1 MDRNRLTKLLAI
13 ILIIGLALW
22 QLYPSFKYYRL
33 TPEERELEK
42 KLRDKAIH
50 LGLDLQGG
58 MHLVL
63 EVDTKDM
70 AAREVNS
77 AVEGTLIVIRRRIED
92 KFPLLEPK
100 IQRQGKNR
108 IIIQLPGIRDPERAK
123 ELIGKTALLEFK
135 IVKDQADSKERLLE
149 KLSNEIPLGYYIPE
163 SKEEEVFLV
172 EKEPVLTG
180 RELSTAAPEIY
191 EARPEISLEFT
202 KKGAKVFRK
211 VTEEHAPQYPGEAGD
226 RLAII
231 LDDVVYSAPE
241 ITEKIT
247 GGKARISGRFTMEE
261 AKDLANVLRHGALP
275 AAVNRIEERTVG
287 PSLGLDSIKKGVRA
301 AILGL
306 VLVALFMLIYYRF
319 SGLIANFALSL
330 TLLLLFATLT
340 GFGLTLTLPGI
351 AGIILTIGMAV
362 DANVLIF
369 ERIKEELRSG
379 KSIRASVEGGYT
391 KAFLTIMDAN
401 VTTLIAALAL
411 FQFGTGPVKGFAI
424 TLSIGILASMFSAL
438 IVSRAI
444 FEFLT
449 SRRRFKRLS
458 MASLIGSTRIDFI
471 NKRKIAFALS
481 IILIIVG
488 LVAFGLR
495 REKNFGIDFRGGS
508 LVQLRFASP
517 VSADEGRRAL
527 SEIGLG
533 TSTIQQF
540 DAGRGMIIRSTKDA
554 VTPIINKLSQVFKL
568 KEVQRQEMVGPEVG
582 KDLRKAALLA
592 LFWAL
597 IGILIYIAWRFEFKF
612 AIAAIIALFHDVLI
626 TIGAFSLTGRE
637 FSLPVIAALLTI
649 VGYSLNDT
657 IVVFDRIRR
666 NTKILKKESYEAMVN
681 ISINQTLSRTL
692 LTSLT
697 TLVVVLS
704 LFFLGGEVIH
714 DFAFALLVGII
725 VGTYSSIFV
734 ASPILVAWQKR
745 SRR

>member
-1 MDRNRLTKLLAI
+1 MDRNRLVKLLTI
-13 ILIIGLALW
+13 ILIIGLAFW

-42 KLRDKAIH
+42 KLRDKAIR

-70 AAREVNS
+70 LEKEANL
-77 AVEGTLIVIRRRIED
+77 AVEQAFTIIRNRVD
-92 KFPLLEPK
+92 QFGVTEPT
-100 IQRQGKNR
+100 IQREGKKR
-108 IIIQLPGIRDPERAK
+108 IIVQLPGIRDPERAK

-135 IVKDQADSKERLLE
+135 IVKDWADSKEKLLA
-149 KLSNEIPLGYYIPE
+149 KLNNEIPPGYYIPE
-163 SKEEEVFLV
+163 SKEEKVFLV

-180 RELSTAAPEIY
+180 RELFTAVPEIY
-191 EARPEISLEFT
+191 EARPQVSLRFT
-202 KKGAKVFRK
+202 GKGAKIFSE
-211 VTEEHAPQYPGEAGD
+211 VTGEHVRE
-226 RLAII
+226 RLAIV
-231 LDDVVYSAPE
+231 LDDVVYSAPV
-241 ITEKIT
+241 ISEKIT
-247 GGKARISGRFTMEE
+247 GGKARISGRFTMGE
-261 AKDLANVLRHGALP
+261 AKDLAVVLRCGFLP
-275 AAVNRIEERTVG
+275 APAKIIEERTVG
-287 PSLGLDSIKKGVRA
+287 PSLGRDSINKGVRA

-306 VLVALFMLIYYRF
+306 VLVVLFMLFYYRF
-319 SGLIANFALSL
+319 SGLIANFALFL
-330 TLLLLFATLT
+330 TLFLLVAALA
-340 GFGLTLTLPGI
+340 GFGATLTLPGI

-362 DANVLIF
+362 DANILIF
-369 ERIKEELRSG
+369 ERMREELRSG

-401 VTTLIAALAL
+401 VTTLIAALVL
-411 FQFGTGPVKGFAI
+411 FQFGTGPVKGFAV

-458 MASLIGSTRIDFI
+458 MASLVGPTRIDFI
-471 NKRKIAFALS
+471 NRRKIAFAFS
-481 IILIIVG
+481 IILILVG
-488 LVAFGLR
+488 LVSFVLKGEEKLLGIK
-495 REKNFGIDFRGGS
+495 KNFGIDFRGGS

-517 VSADEGRRAL
+517 VSANEGRKAL
-527 SEIGLG
+527 GEIGLG
-533 TSTIQQF
+533 ASTIQQF
-540 DAGRGMIIRSTKDA
+540 DAGRGMIIRSDRDA
-554 VTPIINKLSQVFKL
+554 AAPIIDKFSQVFEL
-568 KEVQRQEMVGPEVG
+568 EEVQRQEMVGPEVG
-582 KDLRKAALLA
+582 KDLRKAAFLA
-592 LFWAL
+592 LSCAL

-657 IVVFDRIRR
+657 IVVFDRIRS
-666 NTKILKKESYEAMVN
+666 NTKILGKESYPVMVN
-681 ISINQTLSRTL
+681 TSINETLSRTL

-697 TLVVVLS
+697 TLIVVLS

>member
-1 MDRNRLTKLLAI
+1 MDRNRLVKLLTI
-13 ILIIGLALW
+13 ILIIGLAFW

-42 KLRDKAIH
+42 KLRDKAIR

-70 AAREVNS
+70 LEKEANL
-77 AVEGTLIVIRRRIED
+77 AVEQAFTIIRNRVD
-92 KFPLLEPK
+92 QFGVTEPT
-100 IQRQGKNR
+100 IQREGKKR
-108 IIIQLPGIRDPERAK
+108 IIVQLPGIRDPERAK

-135 IVKDQADSKERLLE
+135 IVKDWADSKEKLLA
-149 KLSNEIPLGYYIPE
+149 KLNNEIPPGYYIPE

-191 EARPEISLEFT
+191 EARPQVSLEFT
-202 KKGAKVFRK
+202 GKGAKIFSE
-211 VTEEHAPQYPGEAGD
+211 VTGEHVRE
-226 RLAII
+226 RLAIV
-231 LDDVVYSAPE
+231 LDDVVYSAPV
-241 ITEKIT
+241 ISEKIT
-247 GGKARISGRFTMEE
+247 GGKARISGRFTMGE
-261 AKDLANVLRHGALP
+261 AKDLAVVLRCGALP
-275 AAVNRIEERTVG
+275 APAKIIEERTVG
-287 PSLGLDSIKKGVRA
+287 PSLGRDSINKGVRA

-306 VLVALFMLIYYRF
+306 VLVVLFMLFYYRF
-319 SGLIANFALSL
+319 SGLIANFALFL
-330 TLLLLFATLT
+330 TLFLLVAALA
-340 GFGLTLTLPGI
+340 GFGATLTLPGI

-362 DANVLIF
+362 DANILIF
-369 ERIKEELRSG
+369 ERMREELRSG

-401 VTTLIAALAL
+401 VTTLIAALVL
-411 FQFGTGPVKGFAI
+411 FQFGTGPVKGFAV

-458 MASLIGSTRIDFI
+458 MASLVGPTRIDFI
-471 NKRKIAFALS
+471 NRRKIAFAFS
-481 IILIIVG
+481 IILILVG
-488 LVAFGLR
+488 LVSFVLKGEEKLLGIK
-495 REKNFGIDFRGGS
+495 KNFGIDFRGGS

-517 VSADEGRRAL
+517 VSANEGRKAL
-527 SEIGLG
+527 GEIGLG
-533 TSTIQQF
+533 ASTIQQF
-540 DAGRGMIIRSTKDA
+540 DAGRGMIIRSDRDA
-554 VTPIINKLSQVFKL
+554 AAPIIDKFSQVFEL
-568 KEVQRQEMVGPEVG
+568 EEVQRQEMVGPEVG
-582 KDLRKAALLA
+582 KDLRKAAFLA
-592 LFWAL
+592 LSCAL

-657 IVVFDRIRR
+657 IVVFDRIRS
-666 NTKILKKESYEAMVN
+666 NTKILGKESYPVMVN
-681 ISINQTLSRTL
+681 TSINETLSRTL

-697 TLVVVLS
+697 TLIVVLS

>member
-1 MDRNRLTKLLAI
+1 MDRNRLVKLLAI
-13 ILIIGLALW
+13 ILVIGLAFW
-22 QLYPSFKYYRL
+22 QLYPSLKYYRL
-33 TPEERELEK
+33 SPEERELEK
-42 KLRDKAIH
+42 ELKDRAIQ

-70 AAREVNS
+70 SIKDAHL
-77 AVEGTLIVIRRRIED
+77 AVEQALIIIRNRVD
-92 KFPLLEPK
+92 QFGVAEPK
-100 IQRQGKNR
+100 IQRQGKKR
-108 IIIQLPGIRDPERAK
+108 IIVQLPGIRDPERAK

-135 IVKDQADSKERLLE
+135 IVKDWADSKEKLLE

-172 EKEPVLTG
+172 EKEPALTG

-191 EARPEISLEFT
+191 EARPEVSLEFT
-202 KKGAKVFRK
+202 RKGAGIFKE
-211 VTEEHAPQYPGEAGD
+211 VTGKHVAD
-226 RLAII
+226 RLAVV
-231 LDDVVYSAPE
+231 LDDVVYSAPV
-241 ITEKIT
+241 IREKIT
-247 GGKARISGRFTMEE
+247 GGKARITGRFTMDE
-261 AKDLANVLRHGALP
+261 AKDLAVVLRCGALP
-275 AAVNRIEERTVG
+275 SSVEKIEERTVG
-287 PSLGLDSIKKGVRA
+287 PSLGRDSINKGVRA

-306 VLVALFMLIYYRF
+306 ILVALFMLIYYRF
-319 SGLIANFALSL
+319 SGLIANFALFL
-330 TLLLLFATLT
+330 TLLLLLATLA
-340 GFGLTLTLPGI
+340 GFGATLTLPGI

-369 ERIKEELRSG
+369 ERMKEELRSG

-401 VTTLIAALAL
+401 VTTLIAALVL
-411 FQFGTGPVKGFAI
+411 FQFGTGPVKGFAV

-458 MASLIGSTRIDFI
+458 MASLIGPTRIDFI
-471 NKRKIAFALS
+471 NRRKIAFTFS
-481 IILIIVG
+481 IILILVG
-488 LVAFGLR
+488 LISFMTKGEARLLGIK
-495 REKNFGIDFRGGS
+495 KNFGIDFRGGS
-508 LVQLRFASP
+508 LVQLKFASP
-517 VSADEGRRAL
+517 ISANEGRKAL

-533 TSTIQQF
+533 ASTIQQF
-540 DAGRGMIIRSTKDA
+540 DAGKGMIIRSTKDA
-554 VTPIINKLSQVFKL
+554 VTPMVSKFSQAFKL
-568 KEVQRQEMVGPEVG
+568 AEVQRQEMVGPEVG
-582 KDLRKAALLA
+582 RDLRRGALLA

-626 TIGAFSLTGRE
+626 TIGVFSLTGRE
-637 FSLPVIAALLTI
+637 FSLPIIAALLTI

-666 NTKILKKESYEAMVN
+666 NTKILKKESYPVIVN
-681 ISINQTLSRTL
+681 TSINETLSRTL

-697 TLVVVLS
+697 TLVVVLC

-745 SRR
+745 ARR

>member
-1 MDRNRLTKLLAI
+1 MDKNRLIKLLAI
-13 ILIIGLALW
+13 ILIIGLAFW
-22 QLYPSFKYYRL
+22 QLYPSLKYYRL
-33 TPEERELEK
+33 SPEERELEK
-42 KLRDKAIH
+42 ELRDRAIH

-70 AAREVNS
+70 AAREANS
-77 AVEGTLIVIRRRIED
+77 AVEGALIVIRRRIED

-135 IVKDQADSKERLLE
+135 IVKDRADSKERLLE
-149 KLSNEIPLGYYIPE
+149 KLSNEIPLGCYIPE

-180 RELSTAAPEIY
+180 EELSTAAPKIY
-191 EARPEISLEFT
+191 EARPEVSLKFT
-202 KKGAKVFRK
+202 RKGAGIFKE
-211 VTEEHAPQYPGEAGD
+211 VTGKHVGEQ
-226 RLAII
+226 LAII
-231 LDDVVYSAPE
+231 LDDVVYSAPV
-241 ITEKIT
+241 IREKIT
-247 GGKARISGRFTMEE
+247 GGEARITGRFTMDE

-275 AAVNRIEERTVG
+275 AAVNKIEERTVG
-287 PSLGLDSIKKGVRA
+287 PSLGLDSINKGVRA

-306 VLVALFMLIYYRF
+306 ALIALFMLLYYRF
-319 SGLIANFALSL
+319 SGLIANFALFL
-330 TLLLLFATLT
+330 TLLLLLATLT

-369 ERIKEELRSG
+369 ERMKEELRSG

-401 VTTLIAALAL
+401 VTTLIAALVL
-411 FQFGTGPVKGFAI
+411 FQFGTGPVKGFAV

-438 IVSRAI
+438 VVSRAI

-458 MASLIGSTRIDFI
+458 MASLIGPTKIDFI
-471 NKRKIAFALS
+471 NRRKIAFAFS
-481 IILIIVG
+481 ILLIVVG
-488 LVAFGLR
+488 LVSFVTKGEDKLLGIK
-495 REKNFGIDFRGGS
+495 KNFGIDFRGGS

-517 VSADEGRRAL
+517 ISANEGRKAL

-533 TSTIQQF
+533 ASTIQQF
-540 DAGRGMIIRSTKDA
+540 DTGKGMIIRSTKDA
-554 VTPIINKLSQVFKL
+554 VTPIVSKFSQAFKL
-568 KEVQRQEMVGPEVG
+568 EEVQRREMVGPEVG
-582 KDLRKAALLA
+582 RDLRKAAFLA

-597 IGILIYIAWRFEFKF
+597 IGILIYIAWRFEFRF
-612 AIAAIIALFHDVLI
+612 AIAAVIALFHDVLI

-637 FSLPVIAALLTI
+637 FSLPIIAALLTI

-666 NTKILKKESYEAMVN
+666 NAKILRKEPYEIMVN
-681 ISINQTLSRTL
+681 TSINETLSRTL

-697 TLVVVLS
+697 TLVVVLC

-714 DFAFALLVGII
+714 DFAFALLVGIT

-745 SRR
+745 ARR